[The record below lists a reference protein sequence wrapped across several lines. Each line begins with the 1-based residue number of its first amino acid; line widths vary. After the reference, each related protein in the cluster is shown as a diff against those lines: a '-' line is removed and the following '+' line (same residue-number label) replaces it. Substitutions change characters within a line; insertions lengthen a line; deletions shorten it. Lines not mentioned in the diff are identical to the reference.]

1 MNKRQFVLCLLTLLG
16 SITLHA
22 YDIEMNGVYYN
33 ITDADAKTV
42 EVAYVE
48 TGEGNAD
55 FYYGDLVIP
64 NRISKDG
71 VTYTVTGIGEEAFH
85 YCTNLTSVTIGNNVT
100 SIGRQAFHTCTNLTS
115 VTLPNGLLHIGY
127 SAFDDCY
134 ALDNVVIP
142 ATATDIEGAAFS
154 DCHSLSSVTLPEGL
168 TSIGDYFFDNCTG
181 LTEIVIPST
190 VTSIGSNAFSGCSG
204 LTSVVIPNGV
214 TSIGGSAFNGCSSLP
229 SISIPSSVK
238 IINHSAFYNCSG
250 LTSVHI
256 TDLKAWCQIVFGDNS
271 NYWDGDRANP
281 LFYAKHLF
289 LNGEEIKDL
298 VIPQDITAIGNYAFL
313 CCEGLTSVTI
323 PSSVTSIGRWAFRFC
338 TGIKSVNIPGSV
350 QSIGAWAFSW
360 SGLSTIKLNEGLQ
373 RIDDVSFEGC
383 PISDIVLPASLNQI
397 NGSPFAS
404 CSNIKSVT
412 VQAVTPPSFTL
423 GGFPNRANATLCV
436 PAGCKP
442 AYEAAAYWKEFG
454 EIIAPVGD
462 LSELSNTKLYA
473 LSNALATLRVLGNVS
488 ISNAILDANYL
499 GLVSNVSQLSSPY
512 TDAVEGSL
520 AALLDNNA
528 ETFWHSNWHD
538 GSVPVHSHYL
548 QVELAESVSE
558 NIYLQVTRR
567 QANND
572 HITQWGVYGSNNA
585 TAADGDWEKLA
596 TIDMPYG
603 NKSETLLSAP
613 FDTKGYKYLR
623 FYIDNTTGD
632 GGVTRGYGHLSEFR
646 LFTANDLAAYPE
658 PVNDAY
664 CQFALLNINDKY
676 YLYSPAAHAFWM
688 AQGGFCPG
696 FGSAVTLSADDAS
709 GDYRWTLSM
718 PLNGQTV
725 SLCDAPLKI
734 MPVAEFDPAEALAA
748 FAENVDLG
756 LADGY
761 YRIRSAGQYT
771 NTVTDD
777 AGQESGERV
786 YKYMRSSV
794 DGSGNYYGSWSTP
807 ADLTSDLA
815 SLWKLTNRDGLF
827 DLQNMY
833 SQGRFT
839 TVSKGARAMMSET
852 SESLMAFDRV
862 TEVDGQKILNIR
874 VASQNMADY
883 YYLHMEGH
891 SGGSGVS
898 GNIVGWRNSGSSGPS
913 EWILEPVSDEEAAV
927 LTSIAL
933 GDTFTAP
940 VPCGDG
946 TVDLTFKVT
955 NLSPWEVEVSASPE
969 DIAGA
974 LTIPATVQHE
984 SGLEFNVKGI
994 GDNAFNTRPNL
1005 VSVVVPESVTV
1016 IGGSAFY
1023 GCSGLTS
1030 VAILGD
1036 LTHIWGHAFQD
1047 CTSLS
1052 DVSIHGV
1059 YEISNNVFNGCSSL
1073 KSITLP
1079 EGLMF
1084 IYDNAFRNSG
1094 LESIKFPST
1103 LTSVGIAAFRDCHA
1117 LKTID
1122 FNNCTA
1128 TVEAEAF
1135 MGTAIEELVIPET
1148 VILTGWTNFGW
1159 CSQLRSV
1166 EMRNMNQTAHN
1177 DVFKACGKLE
1187 TVILPK
1193 FGVMNEGYFFDCTS
1207 LQSVTFL
1214 SGEPYGDLGY
1224 YIKNFGNVPDNQVL
1238 FTIPDGTARTY
1249 LRYGYLNLSDKSGLP
1264 IVREMFE
1271 DEATRL
1277 VAMADELN
1285 DGDKT
1290 SLQATISEA
1299 RTKVNATD
1307 DYLVIYDQIDELKMA
1322 AVSYLATATLP
1333 ENFDVTA
1340 AITNPNLDYFAI
1352 GWHQDNIADAVG
1364 WDEGNTFTNGDI
1376 TINHYLVGWRN
1387 NAENLLADGEYCQV
1401 VKQLPAGV
1409 YRLEADAATWKDGD
1423 PEGICLFA
1431 GNDTIKIA
1439 TQPESPEHFSVRF
1452 ENPMTRD
1459 VKLGIRVKGSNDR
1472 CIIADNFH
1480 LIYESAAADFLLPS
1494 HTELASSETDTLYL
1508 YNVEDETFLKAGNSW
1523 GTHAVLGDEGLPV
1536 RLTQDTETGLWQ
1548 VYFWEGSKNTQ
1559 LMFRDATDSD
1569 EIYVDYQRQGDD
1581 LTRWAFIPD
1590 VDGTYLIQ
1598 NKTLEGTDKYMGN
1611 VPSRL
1616 DNQNQYS
1623 GETHT
1628 DVIATAPSTE
1638 NVHWLV
1644 MTKKQYDEYQRGLI
1658 YQNMLYADEALSVV
1672 PEGLV
1677 TLKLNLKNEASV
1689 NMTDFYLQLPEGI
1702 TIVDNASGKPD
1713 VTLNSSRSNGHVVT
1727 SQRNADGIYHIVCYS
1742 SKNGAFK
1749 SNDGLLFNIKLQC
1762 AAGTAA
1768 GSYTAVLKNI
1778 LMSDVNKKEI
1788 TQPDYTISIEVP
1800 DLTLGDVN
1808 DDSRI
1813 NGLDIVEMVDRI
1825 MQRPSDTFHFL
1836 AADLNFD
1843 SKINALDLVKLI
1855 ALVLNQGV
1863 TPTTGNHA
1871 PAAGRTLQT
1880 EAEGLSLEAAADGA
1894 LTMGVAAAD
1903 RFILTQCVVELE
1915 EGMQLEGVTT
1925 DDSHTAVW
1933 QQLDDQRYA
1942 VLAYSTGNA
1951 AFAKNEALLSFVVK
1965 GRGHV
1970 SVTDALV
1977 VNEQREPMYLARAD
1991 KDVATGIGNVNGNE
2005 NVNVYDL
2012 GGRKYDD
2019 GKLHG
2024 GKLTKGVYIVNGKKM
2039 VVK

>member
-1 MNKRQFVLCLLTLLG
+1 MMNKRQFVLCLLTLLG
-16 SITLHA
+16 GITAHA
-22 YDIEMNGVYYN
+22 YDLESKDIYYN
-33 ITDADAKTV
+33 ITDAAAKTV

-55 FYYGDLVIP
+55 FYYGDLIIP

-100 SIGRQAFHTCTNLTS
+100 SIGRQAFMKCTNLTS
-115 VTLPNGLLHIGY
+115 VTLPDGLLHIGY

-190 VTSIGSNAFSGCSG
+190 VTSIGSNAFLGCTG
-204 LTSVVIPNGV
+204 LTSVNIPDNVTTIGNSTFHSCTNLESVILPKNL
-214 TSIGGSAFNGCSSLP
+214 TSIGSYAFFCCSNLN
-229 SISIPSSVK
+229 SISIPESVTE
-238 IINHSAFYNCSG
+238 IGWAAFQNCSS
-250 LTSVHI
+250 LTSINLPSGI
-256 TDLKAWCQIVFGDNS
+256 TKIEGYLFCGTPLTSIDIPSNVSSIGD
-271 NYWDGDRANP
+271 W
-281 LFYAKHLF
+281 
-289 LNGEEIKDL
+289 
-298 VIPQDITAIGNYAFL
+298 AFHD
-313 CCEGLTSVTI
+313 CEFSSVTI
-323 PSSVTSIGRWAFRFC
+323 PENVETIGSYAFESCTSLTEIVIPNSVTSIGDYAFQH
-338 TGIKSVNIPGSV
+338 NPN
-350 QSIGAWAFSW
+350 
-360 SGLSTIKLNEGLQ
+360 LS
-373 RIDDVSFEGC
+373 
-383 PISDIVLPASLNQI
+383 
-397 NGSPFAS
+397 
-404 CSNIKSVT
+404 SVT
-412 VQAVTPPSFTL
+412 MKRETPVTISSEV
-423 GGFPNRANATLCV
+423 FPNRANATLYV

-442 AYEAAAYWKEFG
+442 AYEAAAYWGEFG
-454 EIIAPVGD
+454 EIIAPVAD
-462 LSELSNTKLYA
+462 LSELSNTKLYT
-473 LSNALATLRVLGNVS
+473 LSDALATLRVLGNVSIS

-520 AALLDNNA
+520 AALLDNNT

-558 NIYLQVTRR
+558 DIYLQVTRR
-567 QANND
+567 NANND
-572 HITQWGVYGSNNA
+572 HITQWGVYGSNSA
-585 TAADGDWEKLA
+585 TAADGDWEELA
-596 TIDMPYG
+596 TLDMPYG
-603 NKSETLLSAP
+603 NRRETLLSAP

-623 FYIDNTTGD
+623 FYIDNTTGS
-632 GGVTRGYGHLSEFR
+632 GGSTRGYGHLSEFR
-646 LFTANDLAAYPE
+646 LFTASDLADYPG
-658 PVNDAY
+658 PANDAY

-676 YLYSPAAHAFWM
+676 YLYSPATRAFWM

-696 FGSAVTLSADDAS
+696 FGSAITLSADGAS

-718 PLNGQTV
+718 PLDGQTV
-725 SLCDAPLKI
+725 NLCDAPLKI
-734 MPVAEFDPAEALAA
+734 MPVADFDPSEALAA
-748 FAENVDLG
+748 FAENVNLG

-777 AGQESGERV
+777 TGQESEVSV

-839 TVSKGARAMMSET
+839 TVSKDARAMMSET

-874 VASQNMADY
+874 VASQNIADY

-891 SGGSGVS
+891 ANGSGVS
-898 GNIVGWRNSGSSGPS
+898 GNIVGWANTGNYGPT
-913 EWILEPVSDEEAAV
+913 EWVLEPVSDEEAAV
-927 LTSIAL
+927 LAGIAL
-933 GDTFTAP
+933 GGDTFTAP

-955 NLSPWEVEVSASPE
+955 NLSQWEVEVSASPE

-984 SGLEFNVKGI
+984 SGFVFNVKGI

-1005 VSVVVPESVTV
+1005 VSVVVPESVVT
-1016 IGGSAFY
+1016 IGGSAFAWNT
-1023 GCSGLTS
+1023 GLTS
-1030 VAILGD
+1030 VIFNGD
-1036 LTHIWGHAFQD
+1036 LNTVWGNVFWGSTALEEVQFNGNVNVIPGNCFRG
-1047 CTSLS
+1047 CTSLKA
-1052 DVSIHGV
+1052 I
-1059 YEISNNVFNGCSSL
+1059 N
-1073 KSITLP
+1073 LP
-1079 EGLMF
+1079 EGLTR
-1084 IYDNAFRNSG
+1084 IDESAFRESG
-1094 LESIKFPST
+1094 LESITFPST
-1103 LTSVGIAAFRDCHA
+1103 LTEVGVAAFRDCPA

-1122 FNNCTA
+1122 FNGCTA
-1128 TVEAEAF
+1128 TVNAEAF
-1135 MGTAIEELVIPET
+1135 MGTAIEEVVIPET
-1148 VILTGWTNFGW
+1148 IILKGWTNFGW
-1159 CSQLRSV
+1159 CGELRSV
-1166 EMRNMNQTAHN
+1166 EMKNVNQTAHH

-1187 TVILPK
+1187 TAILPK
-1193 FGVMNEGYFFDCTS
+1193 FDVMTSGYFHDCTS
-1207 LQSVTFL
+1207 LKSVTFL

-1452 ENPMTRD
+1452 ENPMTRE

-1472 CIIADNFH
+1472 CIIADNFR
-1480 LIYESAAADFLLPS
+1480 LIYESTAADFLLPS

-1548 VYFWEGSKNTQ
+1548 VYFWEGSGSDK
-1559 LMFRDATDSD
+1559 LLFREYGYTD
-1569 EIYVDYQRQGDD
+1569 EAYVDFNSTRGDAD
-1581 LTRWAFIPD
+1581 PNLAKWLLTES
-1590 VDGTYLIQ
+1590 VNGTYLIQ
-1598 NKTLEGTDKYMGN
+1598 NKTLEGTEKFLGN

-1616 DNQNQYS
+1616 DCQNNYS

-1749 SNDGLLFNIKLQC
+1749 DSDGLLFNIKLQC

-1788 TQPDYTISIEVP
+1788 TQPDYTIDVEVP

-1880 EAEGLSLEAAADGA
+1880 EAEGLSLETAADGA
-1894 LTMGVAAAD
+1894 LTMGIAAD
-1903 RFILTQCVVELE
+1903 NRFILTQCVVELE

-1965 GRGHV
+1965 GQGHV

-1991 KDVATGIGNVNGNE
+1991 KDVATGIGNINENE

-2024 GKLTKGVYIVNGKKM
+2024 GKLTKGVYIVNGKKV

>member
-1 MNKRQFVLCLLTLLG
+1 MKR
-16 SITLHA
+16 
-22 YDIEMNGVYYN
+22 
-33 ITDADAKTV
+33 
-42 EVAYVE
+42 E
-48 TGEGNAD
+48 T
-55 FYYGDLVIP
+55 P
-64 NRISKDG
+64 
-71 VTYTVTGIGEEAFH
+71 
-85 YCTNLTSVTIGNNVT
+85 VTI
-100 SIGRQAFHTCTNLTS
+100 
-115 VTLPNGLLHIGY
+115 
-127 SAFDDCY
+127 
-134 ALDNVVIP
+134 
-142 ATATDIEGAAFS
+142 
-154 DCHSLSSVTLPEGL
+154 SSEV
-168 TSIGDYFFDNCTG
+168 
-181 LTEIVIPST
+181 
-190 VTSIGSNAFSGCSG
+190 
-204 LTSVVIPNGV
+204 
-214 TSIGGSAFNGCSSLP
+214 
-229 SISIPSSVK
+229 
-238 IINHSAFYNCSG
+238 
-250 LTSVHI
+250 
-256 TDLKAWCQIVFGDNS
+256 
-271 NYWDGDRANP
+271 
-281 LFYAKHLF
+281 
-289 LNGEEIKDL
+289 
-298 VIPQDITAIGNYAFL
+298 
-313 CCEGLTSVTI
+313 
-323 PSSVTSIGRWAFRFC
+323 
-338 TGIKSVNIPGSV
+338 
-350 QSIGAWAFSW
+350 
-360 SGLSTIKLNEGLQ
+360 
-373 RIDDVSFEGC
+373 
-383 PISDIVLPASLNQI
+383 
-397 NGSPFAS
+397 
-404 CSNIKSVT
+404 
-412 VQAVTPPSFTL
+412 
-423 GGFPNRANATLCV
+423 FPNRANATLYV

-442 AYEAAAYWKEFG
+442 AYEAAAYWGEFG
-454 EIIAPVGD
+454 EIIAPVAD
-462 LSELSNTKLYA
+462 LSELSNTKLYT
-473 LSNALATLRVLGNVS
+473 LSYAGGALRVMGNTFVS
-488 ISNAILDANYL
+488 SNGILDPDYM
-499 GLVSNVSQLSSPY
+499 GLVSNVSQLSSPF

-528 ETFWHSNWHD
+528 ETFWHSNYQN

-676 YLYSPAAHAFWM
+676 YLYSPATRAFWM

-696 FGSAVTLSADDAS
+696 FGSAITLSDNDAS

-725 SLCDAPLKI
+725 NLCDAPLKI
-734 MPVAEFDPAEALAA
+734 MPVADFDPSEALAA
-748 FAENVDLG
+748 FAENVNLG

-777 AGQESGERV
+777 AGQESEVRV
-786 YKYMRSSV
+786 YKYMRNSI

-807 ADLTSDLA
+807 EDLSSDLA

-891 SGGSGVS
+891 SDGYGVS
-898 GNIVGWRNSGSSGPS
+898 GNIVGWLNSGSSGPS
-913 EWILEPVSDEEAAV
+913 EWILEPVSDEEAAI
-927 LTSIAL
+927 LTSIAI

-984 SGLEFNVKGI
+984 SGIEFNVKGI
-994 GDNAFNTRPNL
+994 GDNAFDTRPNL

-1036 LTHIWGHAFQD
+1036 LSHIWGHAFRD
-1047 CTSLS
+1047 CTNLS

-1135 MGTAIEELVIPET
+1135 MGTAIIDITIPSNVTLKEWN
-1148 VILTGWTNFGW
+1148 WTMFGW
-1159 CSQLRSV
+1159 CPELK
-1166 EMRNMNQTAHN
+1166 TARLEN
-1177 DVFKACGKLE
+1177 TGQKVVADLFKCCPKLE
-1187 TVILPK
+1187 SVILPSI
-1193 FGVMNEGYFFDCTS
+1193 GMVWGEFFYSCTS
-1207 LQSVTFL
+1207 LKSVTFL
-1214 SGEPYGDLGY
+1214 SGGPDGDEGY
-1224 YIKNFGNVPDNQVL
+1224 YLKHFGNVPEKQIQ

-1264 IVREMFE
+1264 IVRDMFE
-1271 DEATRL
+1271 DEAIRL
-1277 VAMADELN
+1277 ETMANELS
-1285 DGDKT
+1285 DGEKA
-1290 SLQATISEA
+1290 SLSAVISEA
-1299 RTKVNATD
+1299 RTKVNAAE
-1307 DYLVIYDQIDELKMA
+1307 DYSVIYDQIDELKMA

-1364 WDEGNTFTNGDI
+1364 WDESNTFTNGDI
-1376 TINHYLVGWRN
+1376 TINHYLVGWRHV
-1387 NAENLLADGEYCQV
+1387 AENYLADGEFCQV

-1409 YRLEADAATWKDGD
+1409 YRLEVDAATWKDGD

-1431 GNDTIKIA
+1431 GSDTIRIA
-1439 TQPESPEHFSVRF
+1439 TQPETPEHFSVRF
-1452 ENPMTRD
+1452 ENSMTRD
-1459 VKLGIRVKGSNDR
+1459 VKIGIRVKGSNDR
-1472 CIIADNFH
+1472 CIIADNFR
-1480 LIYESAAADFLLPS
+1480 LIYESAASDLLLPS

-1508 YNVEDETFLKAGNSW
+1508 YNVEDETFLKAGNSY

-1548 VYFWEGSKNTQ
+1548 FYFWEGSGADK
-1559 LMFRDATDSD
+1559 LLFREYGYTD
-1569 EIYVDYQRQGDD
+1569 EAYVDFNSTRDD
-1581 LTRWAFIPD
+1581 ADPD
-1590 VDGTYLIQ
+1590 LAKWSFTESVDGTYLIQ
-1598 NKTLEGTDKYMGN
+1598 NKTLEGTEKFLGN

-1623 GETHT
+1623 GDTHT
-1628 DVIATAPSTE
+1628 DVIATAASTE
-1638 NVHWLV
+1638 NVHWML

-1658 YQNMLYADEALSVV
+1658 YQNMLYADETLSVV
-1672 PEGLV
+1672 PEGMA
-1677 TLKLNLKNEASV
+1677 TLKLNLKKEAAV
-1689 NMTDFYLQLPEGI
+1689 NMIDFQLQLPEGI
-1702 TIVDNASGKPD
+1702 SIAENASGNPD
-1713 VTLNSSRSNGHVVT
+1713 ITLNSSRSNGHVVT
-1727 SQRNADGIYHIVCYS
+1727 AQLNDNGVYHVVCYS

-1749 SNDGLLFNIKLQC
+1749 DSDGLLFSVKLQC
-1762 AAGTAA
+1762 ATDVVAGN
-1768 GSYTAVLKNI
+1768 YTALLKDI
-1778 LMSDVNKKEI
+1778 LMSDVDKNEI
-1788 TQPDYTISIEVP
+1788 TQPDYAIDIEVP

-1808 DDSRI
+1808 DDGRI

-1825 MQRPSDTFHFL
+1825 LQRPSDTFHFL

-1843 SKINALDLVKLI
+1843 SKINALDLVRLVK
-1855 ALVLNQGV
+1855 LVLNQGS
-1863 TPTTGNHA
+1863 TTSGNHA
-1871 PAAGRTLQT
+1871 PSVDRERSMDADD
-1880 EAEGLSLEAAADGA
+1880 LSLEVAANGT

-1903 RFILTQCVVELE
+1903 RLILTQCVVELE

-1925 DDSHTAVW
+1925 DDSHTALC
-1933 QQLDDQRYA
+1933 QPLDGNRYA
-1942 VLAYSTGNA
+1942 VLVYSTRND
-1951 AFAKNEALLSFVVK
+1951 AFASNDALLSFGIK
-1965 GRGHV
+1965 GQGHV
-1970 SVTDALV
+1970 SVTDVMV
-1977 VNEQREPMYLARAD
+1977 VNEQRQAMYLAHAGT
-1991 KDVATGIGNVNGNE
+1991 DVATGIGNVN
-2005 NVNVYDL
+2005 VNADVDVYDL
-2012 GGRKYDD
+2012 GGRKYDE
-2019 GKLHG
+2019 GKLQN
-2024 GKLTKGVYIVNGKKM
+2024 GKLTRGVYIMNGKKV

>member
-1 MNKRQFVLCLLTLLG
+1 M
-16 SITLHA
+16 
-22 YDIEMNGVYYN
+22 
-33 ITDADAKTV
+33 
-42 EVAYVE
+42 
-48 TGEGNAD
+48 
-55 FYYGDLVIP
+55 
-64 NRISKDG
+64 
-71 VTYTVTGIGEEAFH
+71 
-85 YCTNLTSVTIGNNVT
+85 
-100 SIGRQAFHTCTNLTS
+100 
-115 VTLPNGLLHIGY
+115 
-127 SAFDDCY
+127 
-134 ALDNVVIP
+134 
-142 ATATDIEGAAFS
+142 
-154 DCHSLSSVTLPEGL
+154 
-168 TSIGDYFFDNCTG
+168 
-181 LTEIVIPST
+181 
-190 VTSIGSNAFSGCSG
+190 
-204 LTSVVIPNGV
+204 
-214 TSIGGSAFNGCSSLP
+214 
-229 SISIPSSVK
+229 
-238 IINHSAFYNCSG
+238 
-250 LTSVHI
+250 
-256 TDLKAWCQIVFGDNS
+256 KAWCQIVFGDNS

-623 FYIDNTTGD
+623 FYIDNTTGS
-632 GGVTRGYGHLSEFR
+632 GGSTRGYGHLSEFR
-646 LFTANDLAAYPE
+646 LFTASDLADYPG
-658 PVNDAY
+658 PSNDAY

-696 FGSAVTLSADDAS
+696 FGSAITLSDNDAS

-777 AGQESGERV
+777 AGQESEVRV

-839 TVSKGARAMMSET
+839 TVSGDARAMMSET

-862 TEVDGQKILNIR
+862 TEVNGQKILNIR
-874 VASQNMADY
+874 VASQNIADY
-883 YYLHMEGH
+883 YYLHMRGH

-898 GNIVGWRNSGSSGPS
+898 GDIVGWRNSGSSGPS
-913 EWILEPVSDEEAAV
+913 EWILEPVSDEEAAI
-927 LTSIAL
+927 LTSIAI

-984 SGLEFNVKGI
+984 SGFVFNVKGI

-1036 LTHIWGHAFQD
+1036 LSHIWGHAFRD
-1047 CTSLS
+1047 CTNLS

-1103 LTSVGIAAFRDCHA
+1103 LTSVGHEAFMDCKS
-1117 LKTID
+1117 LTSID
-1122 FNNCTA
+1122 FNRCPANFEYFSFDACSSL
-1128 TVEAEAF
+1128 
-1135 MGTAIEELVIPET
+1135 EELYIPNT
-1148 VILTGWTNFGW
+1148 VKFRNNDGNWSWGNFQH
-1159 CSQLRSV
+1159 CSSLRSV
-1166 EMRNMNQTAHN
+1166 VFEAFEEGLQRWSTTTAFA
-1177 DVFKACGKLE
+1177 DCSALE
-1187 TVILPK
+1187 TVVLPSTS
-1193 FGVMNEGYFFDCTS
+1193 VMQNGFFARCDN
-1207 LQSVTFL
+1207 LRSVTFL
-1214 SGEPYGDLGY
+1214 EISD
-1224 YIKNFGNVPDNQVL
+1224 D
-1238 FTIPDGTARTY
+1238 FTPRTY
-1249 LRYGYLNLSDKSGLP
+1249 NFSKMFQILDPNKIYFTVPEGHAEELLKAGYINISDLSALP
-1264 IVREMFE
+1264 MARAEFE
-1271 DEATRL
+1271 AQVSRITTMMNAL
-1277 VAMADELN
+1277 S
-1285 DGDKT
+1285 DGDK
-1290 SLQATISEA
+1290 
-1299 RTKVNATD
+1299 
-1307 DYLVIYDQIDELKMA
+1307 
-1322 AVSYLATATLP
+1322 ATL
-1333 ENFDVTA
+1333 TA
-1340 AITNPNLDYFAI
+1340 AINSARSAVNAAEDYATVYTQITAIKTAAKTYLSTATPPDGFDMTAALLSNPDFDQL
-1352 GWHQDNIADAVG
+1352 QLG
-1364 WDEGNTFTNGDI
+1364 WDFNQYWATYPNVNQRGWNEAAYENGDLSI
-1376 TINHYLVGWRN
+1376 DKFIDTWEQTTLHDGQISQTIS
-1387 NAENLLADGEYCQV
+1387 A
-1401 VKQLPAGV
+1401 LPTGN
-1409 YRLEADAATWKDGD
+1409 YRLEADV
-1423 PEGICLFA
+1423 
-1431 GNDTIKIA
+1431 IA
-1439 TQPESPEHFSVRF
+1439 TKQNDASAEVTGVSLIAGGERTAVSTENQKPQHFSVSF
-1452 ENPMTRD
+1452 ENKMTRD
-1459 VKLGIRVKGSNDR
+1459 VKIGIDISSTNANWV
-1472 CIIADNFH
+1472 AMDNVR
-1480 LIYESAAADFLLPS
+1480 LYYESAAADLLLPS

-1628 DVIATAPSTE
+1628 DVIATATTAE

-1658 YQNMLYADEALSVV
+1658 YQNMLYADETLSVV

-1702 TIVDNASGKPD
+1702 SIADNASGKPD

-1749 SNDGLLFNIKLQC
+1749 DSDGLLFNIKLQC
-1762 AAGTAA
+1762 TAGTAA

-1788 TQPDYTISIEVP
+1788 TQPDYTIDVEVP

-1894 LTMGVAAAD
+1894 LTLGVAADD

-1942 VLAYSTGNA
+1942 VLAYSAGNA

-1965 GRGHV
+1965 GQGHV

-1977 VNEQREPMYLARAD
+1977 VNEQREPMYLAHAGTD
-1991 KDVATGIGNVNGNE
+1991 FATGIGNVN
-2005 NVNVYDL
+2005 VNADVDVYDL
-2012 GGRKYDD
+2012 GGRKYDE
-2019 GKLHG
+2019 GKLQN
-2024 GKLTKGVYIVNGKKM
+2024 GKLTRGVYIMNGKKV